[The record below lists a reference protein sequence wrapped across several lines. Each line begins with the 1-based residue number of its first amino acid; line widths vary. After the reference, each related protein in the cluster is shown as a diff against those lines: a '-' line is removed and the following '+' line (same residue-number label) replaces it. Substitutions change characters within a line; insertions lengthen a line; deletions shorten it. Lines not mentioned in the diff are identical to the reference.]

1 MMPYGYHNTEIYH
14 SNGDDRRNAREA
26 IRQAKLV
33 RQRALSE
40 EVGSQPHRHSA
51 RIGAWRRVVA
61 PVVRLTAI
69 VHIPRS
75 RAGLR

>member
-1 MMPYGYHNTEIYH
+1 MTPYGYHNSQINH

-40 EVGSQPHRHSA
+40 EVGSQPNRHSA
-51 RIGAWRRVVA
+51 RMGAWRRVVA
-61 PVVRLTAI
+61 PVLRLTALF
-69 VHIPRS
+69 HIPAS